1 MLLIVKVAIMKKTN
15 ERLNIVKLITAATA
29 IVCVAM
35 IGKGFAVSPI
45 IAANNEMAAKIS
57 EDIDKENRRI
67 EELDAAL
74 ENVGTD
80 EYIEKIARE
89 KLGMIKANEIVF
101 IDISGR

>member
-1 MLLIVKVAIMKKTN
+1 MKKTN
-15 ERLNIVKLITAATA
+15 TRLDITKIIMAATA
-29 IVCVAM
+29 IVCAAM
-35 IGKGFAVSPI
+35 IGKGFAVAPI
-45 IAANNEMAAKIS
+45 IAANNEMAAKIA

-67 EELDAAL
+67 EELDADL
-74 ENVGTD
+74 ENAGTD

>member
-1 MLLIVKVAIMKKTN
+1 MRKKDARFDITKIIM
-15 ERLNIVKLITAATA
+15 AATA

-45 IAANNEMAAKIS
+45 ISANNEMAAKIE
-57 EDIDKENRRI
+57 EDIEKENRRI
-67 EELDAAL
+67 EELNADL
-74 ENVGTD
+74 ENAGTD